1 MFRGNS
7 DGSSSKLQQKISA
20 TGALVGGAD
29 VTFSAYV
36 DARKVSP
43 GTGFGKAIIKYT
55 DGSKQKLELMV
66 PVGNGYLH
74 AVSSDVVGN
83 SGVKNVNVQFNY
95 MQTSGKLYLD
105 DVSLTVRAVEPI
117 ATLTSTTSV
126 VETVTVTPSATVT
139 LTEENPTVTAT
150 ETASSTNTETPTS
163 IHTVTNTPRA
173 TNTRGPTGSPTPTR
187 TNTLT
192 RTPTPTPSLT
202 PTPTPTYTLVP
213 SATPTLAPPDGVW
226 QLVMNGGQPVD
237 FFGYPVA
244 VSGDGSTVM
253 VGSDAYPGLA
263 PQQPGTVYVFVRDG
277 AGWTQQAI
285 LTTSDAVANDYFGYA
300 ISLSSDGNTA
310 LIGSENNAA
319 YIFMRSGEIWTQQ
332 ARITPNGTMPD
343 TKFGYSVSLSTD
355 GNTALILNAPDLQGV
370 QNVAAVYVFTREVT
384 LWTQQAALTPGEM
397 GLDEHFANAISLSGD
412 GNSAAVTSFSHS
424 PSPSTYGVHV
434 FVRTDTVWTYQTT
447 LTVNYI
453 DPDNTYIRAIS
464 LDETGSTLVIGSEWQ
479 TVGQTQS
486 QGAAYVF
493 RRDGDDWTQQAAL
506 ISGESEIRQYFGSS
520 VSISSD
526 GDTILIGAYGDS
538 ELIGEPWDPPMQN
551 IGAAYVFTR
560 SGTNW
565 TLHRKLT
572 SFYPHYTAIFG
583 VAVGLSDDG
592 RIGAIGSPFDYI
604 ETGIN
609 GAVWVFTLP

>member
-1 MFRGNS
+1 MFRGNF
-7 DGSSSKLQQKISA
+7 DGSSSKLQQKITA
-20 TGALVGGAD
+20 TDALVSGAD

-55 DGSKQKLELMV
+55 DGSKQKLELVV
-66 PVGNGYLH
+66 PAVEGYLH

-95 MQTSGKLYLD
+95 MQTSGKLFLD
-105 DVSLTVRAVEPI
+105 DVSLTVRAVEPTSTVI
-117 ATLTSTTSV
+117 STTSV
-126 VETVTVTPSATVT
+126 TETVTVIPSITAT

-213 SATPTLAPPDGVW
+213 SATPTLALPDGVW

-285 LTTSDAVANDYFGYA
+285 LTASDAVANDYFGYA

-332 ARITPNGTMPD
+332 ARITPNGTVPD
-343 TKFGYSVSLSTD
+343 TKFGYSVSLSSD
-355 GNTALILNAPDLQGV
+355 GNTALIGATGTLLGDIGSA
-370 QNVAAVYVFTREVT
+370 YVFTYEDNI
-384 LWTQQAALTPGEM
+384 WTQQANLLRNGDGHIEQFEIVA
-397 GLDEHFANAISLSGD
+397 ASVSLSGD
-412 GNSAAVTSFSHS
+412 GNTAMMSVIPGQGLSYAVDIFINIEGTWVYQSELVVYESDGFASFI
-424 PSPSTYGVHV
+424 P
-434 FVRTDTVWTYQTT
+434 Q
-447 LTVNYI
+447 LAI
-453 DPDNTYIRAIS
+453 D
-464 LDETGSTLVIGSEWQ
+464 W
-479 TVGQTQS
+479 
-486 QGAAYVF
+486 
-493 RRDGDDWTQQAAL
+493 
-506 ISGESEIRQYFGSS
+506 
-520 VSISSD
+520 D
-526 GDTILIGAYGDS
+526 GDTALIGNPIEEIIEY
-538 ELIGEPWDPPMQN
+538 EPS
-551 IGAAYVFTR
+551 GATYVFTR
-560 SGTNW
+560 SDGIW
-565 TLHRKLT
+565 TKQATLSASDGERNDYFGASVSLSSDGSKALIGAPWDHLPGGEDQGSAYVFKRNGAEWEQQTKLT
-572 SFYPHYTAIFG
+572 ALWPKSIAF
-583 VAVGLSDDG
+583 
-592 RIGAIGSPFDYI
+592 
-604 ETGIN
+604 
-609 GAVWVFTLP
+609 W